1 VDQVMDDVAT
11 KGFSK
16 SDFDA
21 SVMKFKNQVLSLE
34 TPSAL
39 LSFYNPLRYKFEKR
53 KLFLTNLEKL
63 TFEQVN
69 AIGKKYLGDAKYKL
83 VMVGPEN

>member
-53 KLFLTNLEKL
+53 KLFLSNLEKL